1 MSVVSVP
8 SVCMRV
14 SSARAHRR
22 FVANPLAYAVALLVP
37 LLACRGSVSS
47 EAQAA
52 PPRAPSLSPAAAAAA
67 TAQQVVMLEPVGS
80 DAVRVRVEV
89 VQTPQER
96 QRGLMYRKQLDPDAG
111 MLFVFERPQH
121 NVFWMHNTFLPL
133 DMIFITPS
141 WSVLGVVEN
150 ATPQTDS
157 PREVPGESLYVL
169 EVNAGFA
176 RQHGITRG
184 TKVQWIKT
192 GAARQGT

>member
-1 MSVVSVP
+1 MSVPAASV
-8 SVCMRV
+8 
-14 SSARAHRR
+14 ARAHQCWW
-22 FVANPLAYAVALLVP
+22 LALALPLLVH
-37 LLACRGSVSS
+37 CRAGVGS

-52 PPRAPSLSPAAAAAA
+52 PPKAAPAAPGPLSPAVAAAAAS
-67 TAQQVVMLEPVGS
+67 QQIVVLEPMGA
-80 DAVRVRVEV
+80 DPVRVRVEV

-133 DMIFITPS
+133 DMIFITRDMR
-141 WSVLGVVEN
+141 VLGVVEN

-169 EVNAGFA
+169 EVNAGFS
-176 RQHGITRG
+176 RQHGIAQG
-184 TKVQWIKT
+184 TKVQWIKS
-192 GAARQGT
+192 ASARQGT